1 MGAWTC
7 SAWRAAAASA
17 DLSGLAITMTGAD
30 ANNSCATPSAIT
42 SGVPV
47 STEVAAAGRWVC
59 DASATAAGGSFRA
72 TLEQDVAP
80 AQTIASSAST
90 APAARSLLLRPLPA
104 CNPSTR
110 HLGGTS

>member
-1 MGAWTC
+1 
-7 SAWRAAAASA
+7 
-17 DLSGLAITMTGAD
+17 
-30 ANNSCATPSAIT
+30 
-42 SGVPV
+42 
-47 STEVAAAGRWVC
+47 
-59 DASATAAGGSFRA
+59 
-72 TLEQDVAP
+72 LEQDVAP